1 MQVLKGELAILM
13 IIVIG
18 GMGRPQPQSARDKLQ
33 PGGDIGSQTGNRKTG
48 RTSKMG
54 QSGSGR
60 GCGSRGTGDSGC
72 YLCSS

>member
-33 PGGDIGSQTGNRKTG
+33 PGGDMGSQTGNRKNRSHLQNGTV
-48 RTSKMG
+48 RL
-54 QSGSGR
+54 R
-60 GCGSRGTGDSGC
+60 SRMRLARHG
-72 YLCSS
+72 